1 MENEELDEQI
11 GPMLRGE
18 IMCDPN
24 ELMAKIAQ
32 MREKMDEDHNE
43 INDFDEELGAMRKR
57 EKDANVPVLLVER
70 EKQRNQLRMELQ
82 KMKDKRR
89 ALHDKLKHQEQ
100 YGDLPGDLDDLIRQQ
115 VRDDLRRVDE
125 MITKAES
132 GLLSAEDGLDG
143 LQDAVKGK
151 NLKSVPA

>member
-89 ALHDKLKHQEQ
+89 ARLELECGGHTHASMYQL
-100 YGDLPGDLDDLIRQQ
+100 
-115 VRDDLRRVDE
+115 
-125 MITKAES
+125 TA
-132 GLLSAEDGLDG
+132 
-143 LQDAVKGK
+143 
-151 NLKSVPA
+151 SVPSSLIAN